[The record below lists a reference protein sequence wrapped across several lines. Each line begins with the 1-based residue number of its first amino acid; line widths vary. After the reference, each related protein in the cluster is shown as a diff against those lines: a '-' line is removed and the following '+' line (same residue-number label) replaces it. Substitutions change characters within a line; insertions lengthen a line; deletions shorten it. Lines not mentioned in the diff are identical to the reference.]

1 MRHIRREH
9 NLSLD
14 ELAEKTGVSKLTLEK
29 FERGE
34 ANPTLAMMWKIPR
47 GLSVPLTALLVME
60 EQVGISRSGEGFQLV
75 GGDGNWVIEPMFTMS
90 TYGTTG
96 LSRAFLEPH
105 SQFTERHHAG
115 SVEITMVMSGS
126 LSILVERTEHGLNF
140 FDSIRFHA
148 DCEHTYL
155 NASDTPVVFHFD
167 VDLSQPRLRNRL
179 SAVRG
184 QNVYFIEASEWRYF

>member
-1 MRHIRREH
+1 MHETSNDEAKRLAERVGVRLRHIRREH

-14 ELAEKTGVSKLTLEK
+14 ELAEKTGVSKLTLGK
-29 FERGE
+29 IERGE
-34 ANPTLAMMWKIPR
+34 ANPTLAMMWKITR
-47 GLSVPLTALLVME
+47 GLSVPLTALLTME
-60 EQVGISRSGEGFQLV
+60 EQVDISRSGEGFQLV

-90 TYGTTG
+90 TYGTTE

-115 SVEITMVMSGS
+115 SIEIATVMSGS
-126 LSILVERTEHGLNF
+126 LSILVEGTEHVLKP

-155 NASDTPVVFHFD
+155 NSSDTPVVLH
-167 VDLSQPRLRNRL
+167 LMLTYRNPD
-179 SAVRG
+179 
-184 QNVYFIEASEWRYF
+184 